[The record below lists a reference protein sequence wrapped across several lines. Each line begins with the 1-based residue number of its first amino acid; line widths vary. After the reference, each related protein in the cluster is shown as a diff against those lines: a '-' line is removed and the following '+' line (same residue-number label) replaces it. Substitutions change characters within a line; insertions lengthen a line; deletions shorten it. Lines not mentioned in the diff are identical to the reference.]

1 MLVSTFAPVNYN
13 LQTPKSKEAESRL
26 KSSFLGAEWVML
38 SLKRSIISSML
49 LRMSSILSCMW
60 ETLVDVFSKDIY
72 FLLLK
77 EVGKILILE
86 WLQIFRQEMPNIG
99 HILLVLKWPITL
111 AFVSKIVT
119 NNQIYVY

>member
-1 MLVSTFAPVNYN
+1 
-13 LQTPKSKEAESRL
+13 
-26 KSSFLGAEWVML
+26 
-38 SLKRSIISSML
+38 ML

>member
-1 MLVSTFAPVNYN
+1 M
-13 LQTPKSKEAESRL
+13 

-77 EVGKILILE
+77 RS
-86 WLQIFRQEMPNIG
+86 W
-99 HILLVLKWPITL
+99 
-111 AFVSKIVT
+111 
-119 NNQIYVY
+119 